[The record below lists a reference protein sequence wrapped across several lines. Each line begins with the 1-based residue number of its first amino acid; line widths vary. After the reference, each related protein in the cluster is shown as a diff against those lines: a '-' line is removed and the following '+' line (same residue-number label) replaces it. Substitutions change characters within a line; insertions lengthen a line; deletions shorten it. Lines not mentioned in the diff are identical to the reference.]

1 MNQTSPTS
9 TLAASPARP
18 RASGHKKAWRTVVLW
33 AVLAGI
39 LAAVV
44 AGLRPRPQA
53 VELATVTVG
62 PLTVSV
68 LEEGKTRIRHRHV
81 VAAPVAGTLERIPL
95 RAGDRLEAGT
105 TVLAVIQP
113 TPSSFL
119 DPRAQ
124 AEAAAR
130 VQMAEA
136 TQRQR
141 QAQLERARAALEMA
155 EKEKVRTT
163 RLQKDGAVSLREVD
177 QALNQVEMLTR
188 EVHAAEFGLEVSTFE
203 ILQAQAAARQAG
215 SPAADPAATHSSAT
229 ESPAL
234 ITPITLLSPVNG
246 YVLNVFEESARPVGA
261 GLALLEVGDPADLE
275 AEIELLSSDAVA
287 VRPGA
292 EVSIEQWGGDRPL
305 RGRVTVIEP
314 GGFTKISAL
323 GVEEQ
328 RVKVRVDFVDP
339 IPAERPLGDRYRV
352 EARIITWHEEAV
364 LQVPAGALFRRGN
377 DWMTFLFDNGRAR
390 QAKVVIGHHSGA
402 AAEVL
407 SGLSAGQQVILH
419 PPDAVAEGKAVRP
432 RG

>member
-1 MNQTSPTS
+1 MNQPSPTPS
-9 TLAASPARP
+9 SLAASPARS
-18 RASGHKKAWRTVVLW
+18 RTSGPKKAWRTVVLW
-33 AVLAGI
+33 AVLAAI
-39 LAAVV
+39 VAAVV
-44 AGLRPRPQA
+44 AGLRPQPQA

-95 RAGDRLEAGT
+95 RAGDRLQAGI

-124 AEAAAR
+124 AEAEAR

-136 TQRQR
+136 TERQR

-163 RLQKDGAVSLREVD
+163 RLQKDGAVSLREYD
-177 QALNQVEMLTR
+177 QALNQVEVLTR

-203 ILQAQAAARQAG
+203 IRQAQAAARQAG
-215 SPAADPAATHSSAT
+215 SPSPDSAT
-229 ESPAL
+229 DDSPSP

-246 YVLNVFEESARPVGA
+246 YVLNVFEESARPVTP

-292 EVSIEQWGGDRPL
+292 EVSIEQWGGDQPL

-339 IPAERPLGDRYRV
+339 IPPDRPLGDRYRV
-352 EARIITWHEEAV
+352 EARIITWQADAV

-377 DWMTFLFDNGRAR
+377 DWMTFLFDDGRAR
-390 QAKVVIGHHSGA
+390 LATVVIGHHSGA
-402 AAEVL
+402 SAEVV

-432 RG
+432 RR